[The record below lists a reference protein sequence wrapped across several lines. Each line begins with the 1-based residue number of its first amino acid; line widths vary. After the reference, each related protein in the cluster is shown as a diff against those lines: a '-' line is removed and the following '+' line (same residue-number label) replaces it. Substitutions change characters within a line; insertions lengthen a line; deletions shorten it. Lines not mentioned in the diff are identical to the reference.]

1 MKYIGLDLGSRT
13 LGVAISDELGIL
25 ARKYDTLRFREDDYD
40 KAISYTLEICEKEKV
55 KNIVLG
61 LPRHMN
67 GDQGI
72 RANISVDFKNK
83 IESLSDIKALENW
96 NVSNGKYFLYMFSS
110 CKSLSDIK
118 PLENWNVSNDKN
130 ISHIF
135 AFSSS
140 LSDLRPLE
148 KWNISQEELENIL
161 E

>member
-83 IESLSDIKALENW
+83 IESLSDIKVALEDERLTTVIVDRAMLEGNLSRKARHDKKDEMAA
-96 NVSNGKYFLYMFSS
+96 VVILQDYLDKINGGNFKL
-110 CKSLSDIK
+110 
-118 PLENWNVSNDKN
+118 
-130 ISHIF
+130 
-135 AFSSS
+135 
-140 LSDLRPLE
+140 
-148 KWNISQEELENIL
+148 
-161 E
+161 